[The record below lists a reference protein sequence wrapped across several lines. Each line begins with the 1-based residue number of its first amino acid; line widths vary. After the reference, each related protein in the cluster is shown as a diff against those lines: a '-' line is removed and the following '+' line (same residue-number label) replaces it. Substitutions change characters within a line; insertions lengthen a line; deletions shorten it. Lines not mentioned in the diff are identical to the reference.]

1 MSGKQSVGVAVGT
14 SQHTARTHTAHSTA
28 QSAWCGRQHKSQPE
42 DTLRSPVGRWMARRS
57 QLTIFLHRSNNQKN
71 PPTLFFSFLFAFLFV
86 LTLTGLARFPS
97 NIRSDIS
104 GPFILCSVSCD
115 GYIARVNWTQP
126 SMMDWPKLSRNF
138 FFFFRENETKYKL
151 LLLLLLWKVV
161 FPERYLFWFISFFL
175 LPLRFAGSTTRKSY
189 RSLRKGKRATG
200 HRHHGS
206 LGNISGA
213 AAAGRRCIYRN
224 VGIGAH
230 VDGRR

>member
-1 MSGKQSVGVAVGT
+1 MLGVKNRIEKKRAFTQDEWQAERRRRGGGD
-14 SQHTARTHTAHSTA
+14 QPAHSAHTA

-115 GYIARVNWTQP
+115 GYIARVN
-126 SMMDWPKLSRNF
+126 
-138 FFFFRENETKYKL
+138 
-151 LLLLLLWKVV
+151 
-161 FPERYLFWFISFFL
+161 
-175 LPLRFAGSTTRKSY
+175 
-189 RSLRKGKRATG
+189 
-200 HRHHGS
+200 
-206 LGNISGA
+206 
-213 AAAGRRCIYRN
+213 
-224 VGIGAH
+224 
-230 VDGRR
+230 